1 MRHGGWPVMVEPMAG
16 PALDPVAASGPAA
29 GDPMASRRLAALRLE
44 LSNPLFRNAYALM
57 ANGGLTGLLG
67 LAYWTLGAVSYSDA
81 DVGRNW
87 AEIQAIMF
95 VGGVTM
101 LNFLLIRFIPQTARK
116 AGLLVAGSYALGA
129 AAAALLGLGFL
140 LTLGWWGPS
149 FQHLHGWR
157 SGLWFIAM
165 AVAWNLFNQQ
175 EGVFTGLRRAG
186 WVPVVNTL
194 FGATKLVLL
203 IALAV
208 TFPRNGVVLSW
219 FIPVMVALVPVNAL
233 IFGRLIPAH
242 ARANSGRGDRP
253 TYRDIWRYLG
263 GGYLGGLFQY
273 AAISLIPVIVAAHID
288 STTNAYFQMAWAL
301 GMMLDLL
308 ALTLSLSLTVEGSFD
323 ATVLAGSTRAALR
336 RTYTLLIP
344 VIAVVLVSAPFA
356 LRILGH
362 GYAAKGAPL
371 LQILAVATL
380 PKALIELYCGVL
392 RVQSRTRL
400 IALLQGIRFL
410 GVLGLVIAF
419 IDPGRLTTIGF
430 MVLGVNTAVAIV
442 IYPALRRAAAV
453 QPESGSPTSSTCTP
467 NASTSDTSTSNA
479 STSDTSTLST
489 STADTAI
496 GRDGDDDRH
505 DIASRPSATGPD
517 RDIT

>member
-1 MRHGGWPVMVEPMAG
+1 MVEHMVD
-16 PALDPVAASGPAA
+16 PAVDPVAAS
-29 GDPMASRRLAALRLE
+29 DPLAAPQRLSALRGE

-67 LAYWTLGAVSYSDA
+67 LAYWTVGALRYSDA

-116 AGLLVAGSYALGA
+116 TGLLVVGAYGLGA

-140 LTLGWWGPS
+140 LTLDWWGSS
-149 FQHLHGWR
+149 FRHLHGFWP
-157 SGLWFIAM
+157 GLWFIAM

-186 WVPVVNTL
+186 WVPIVNTV

-203 IALAV
+203 FALAMS
-208 TFPRNGVVLSW
+208 FPRDGVVLSW
-219 FIPVMVALVPVNAL
+219 FIPVMVALIPVNAF
-233 IFGRLIPAH
+233 IFFKLIPRH
-242 ARANSGRGDRP
+242 ARQNSGRGERP
-253 TYRDIWRYLG
+253 TYREVGRYLS

-273 AAISLIPVIVAAHID
+273 AAISLIPVLVAAKISQD
-288 STTNAYFQMAWAL
+288 ATNAYFQMAWAL

-308 ALTLSLSLTVEGSFD
+308 AVTLSLSLTVEGAFD
-323 ATVLAGSTRAALR
+323 ASVLAGSTRQALR

-344 VIAVVLVSAPFA
+344 VIVIVVVAAPFA
-356 LRILGH
+356 FEVFGH
-362 GYAAKGAPL
+362 SYATHSATL
-371 LQILAVATL
+371 LQVLALATL

-400 IALLQGIRFL
+400 IALLQGVRFL
-410 GVLGLVIAF
+410 GVLGLVLAF
-419 IDPGRLTTIGF
+419 IDPGHLITIGY
-430 MVLGVNTAVAIV
+430 MVLGVNLIVAAA
-442 IYPALRRAAAV
+442 IYPALRRAAAAA
-453 QPESGSPTSSTCTP
+453 PAEAGAASGP
-467 NASTSDTSTSNA
+467 N
-479 STSDTSTLST
+479 
-489 STADTAI
+489 
-496 GRDGDDDRH
+496 GDG
-505 DIASRPSATGPD
+505 SGPRPSAAKHE
-517 RDIT
+517 RDNT

>member
-1 MRHGGWPVMVEPMAG
+1 MVERMG
-16 PALDPVAASGPAA
+16 DPAVDPVAASDPAQA
-29 GDPMASRRLAALRLE
+29 PRRLSALRGE

-67 LAYWTLGAVSYSDA
+67 LAYWTLGAVFYSAA

-101 LNFLLIRFIPQTARK
+101 LNFLLIRFIPQTARTT
-116 AGLLVAGSYALGA
+116 GRLVAGAYALGSG
-129 AAAALLGLGFL
+129 AAALLGLGFL
-140 LTLGWWGPS
+140 LTLDWWGPS
-149 FQHLHGWR
+149 FQHLHGFWP
-157 SGLWFIAM
+157 GLWFIAM

-175 EGVFTGLRRAG
+175 EGAFTGLRRAG
-186 WVPVVNTL
+186 WVPVVNTV
-194 FGATKLVLL
+194 FGATKLALL
-203 IALAV
+203 LALAMS
-208 TFPRNGVVLSW
+208 FPHDGVVLSW
-219 FIPVMVALVPVNAL
+219 FIPVMVALVPVNAF

-242 ARANSGRGDRP
+242 ARENSGRGERP

-263 GGYLGGLFQY
+263 GGYIGGLFQY

-308 ALTLSLSLTVEGSFD
+308 ALTLSLSLTVEGAFD
-323 ATVLAGSTRAALR
+323 PSALAESTKAALR

-344 VIAVVLVSAPFA
+344 VIVLVVVCAPFA
-356 LRILGH
+356 LGLLGH
-362 GYAAKGAPL
+362 GYAARGAQL

-400 IALLQGIRFL
+400 IALLQGVRFL

-419 IDPGRLTTIGF
+419 IDPAHLATIGF
-430 MVLGVNTAVAIV
+430 MVLGVNVVVAAA
-442 IYPALRRAAAV
+442 IYPALRRAAAAA
-453 QPESGSPTSSTCTP
+453 PTSP
-467 NASTSDTSTSNA
+467 AAAPEDGAASGLN
-479 STSDTSTLST
+479 
-489 STADTAI
+489 
-496 GRDGDDDRH
+496 GDD
-505 DIASRPSATGPD
+505 SGPRPSAAGHD